1 MDFWQLVECPFSPR
15 KNRKV
20 FSMEKHLVVISVD
33 AFVFEDLAYAGT
45 LPNFSR
51 LLDGASMIE
60 RVQTIY
66 PSLTHP
72 VHATLITGAP
82 AGVTG
87 IINNAIF
94 KPGAPDTD
102 TWQWYNILSEIK
114 CDTLLHAAKRA
125 GLTTA
130 SSTWPMTAYAADAV
144 DYLVPSALNYYFEG
158 QEDDPLAVYRMLGAN
173 DDTIGIIAEAVKLFG
188 SEDKHPEYDELQVY
202 CATNIIKKFK
212 PNLILIHPSDV
223 DSKRHRSGVFSEL
236 VNEAIE
242 RTDRWL
248 GMVLDAIDEA
258 GIAPSTDVV
267 LLSDHGQINITRVIS
282 PNVWLVD
289 HGYIRLSDDGTIKE
303 WNAYVKSAGASAHV
317 YLLDPNNTSL
327 HDEVYKLLSD
337 MANEGIYGFERV
349 YTKVEVEEKY
359 GLSGD
364 FSFVLETD
372 GFTSFGERLVRPAV
386 SGFDLDD
393 YRFGRATHGHEPTKG
408 PQPPFIA
415 KGPSF
420 KSGVVIP
427 TGNILNHAPTLA
439 KVLGIDLRD
448 AIGTPVL
455 ELLK

>member
-1 MDFWQLVECPFSPR
+1 M
-15 KNRKV
+15 K
-20 FSMEKHLVVISVD
+20 KHLVVISVD
-33 AFVFEDLAYAGT
+33 AFVFEDLAYART
-45 LPNFSR
+45 LPNFAR

-60 RVQTIY
+60 RVKTIY

-87 IINNAIF
+87 IINNGIF
-94 KPGAPDTD
+94 KPAAPDTD

-114 CDTLLHAAKRA
+114 CDTILHAAKRA

-130 SSTWPMTAYAADAV
+130 SSTWPMTAYASDAV
-144 DYLVPSALNYYFEG
+144 DYLVPSALNYYFKG
-158 QEDDPLAVYRMLGAN
+158 REDDPLGVYKALGAS
-173 DDTIGIIAEAVKLFG
+173 DEMIEIIAEAVKRFG

-202 CATNIIKKFK
+202 CATEIIKKYK
-212 PNLILIHPSDV
+212 PNLLLIHPSDV
-223 DSKRHRSGVFSEL
+223 DSKRHRSGVFSER
-236 VNEAIE
+236 VKEAIA
-242 RTDRWL
+242 RTDVWL
-248 GMVLDAIDEA
+248 GKILDAIDEA
-258 GIAPSTDVV
+258 GITANTDVV

-289 HGYIRLSDDGTIKE
+289 KGYIKLNDDGTVKE
-303 WNAYVKSAGASAHV
+303 WDAYVKSAGASAQV
-317 YLLDPNNTSL
+317 YLSRPSDAAL

-337 MANEGIYGFERV
+337 MASEGIYGFERV
-349 YTKVEVEEKY
+349 YTKCEVEEKY

-408 PQPPFIA
+408 PQPPFIV

-427 TGNILNHAPTLA
+427 TGNILNHAPTIA
-439 KVLGIDLRD
+439 AALGVELRD
-448 AIGTPVL
+448 AVGTPVT